1 MNIAIPYWQGRIS
14 PVFDEATRL
23 VLVETGRGGEVRRE
37 TRTLTRF
44 DPWGRAQEVRLL
56 GTQVL
61 ICGAISWP
69 LEMVLHG
76 AGITVIAQTCGPVE
90 EVLAA
95 FLDGRLGKD
104 AYVMPG
110 CCRRGGSRFR
120 HGRGRRW

>member
-1 MNIAIPYWQGRIS
+1 MKIAIPFWQGRIS
-14 PVFDEATRL
+14 PVLDEATRL
-23 VLVETGRGGEVRRE
+23 VLVETGHGREVRRE

-44 DPWGRAQEVRLL
+44 DPWGRAREIWLL

-69 LEMVLHG
+69 LEMALHG

-95 FLDGRLGKD
+95 FVNGRLVND

-110 CCRRGGSRFR
+110 CGRRRGSRFR
-120 HGRGRRW
+120 HRGGRPW

>member
-1 MNIAIPYWQGRIS
+1 MKIAIPYWQGRIS
-14 PVFDEATRL
+14 PVFDEATSL
-23 VLVETGRGGEVRRE
+23 VLVETGQGREVRRE

-44 DPWGRAQEVRLL
+44 DPWDRAQEVRML

-61 ICGAISWP
+61 ICGAISRP
-69 LEMVLHG
+69 LEMALHG

-95 FLDGRLGKD
+95 FVNGRLTNN

-110 CCRRGGSRFR
+110 CGRRRGSRFR
-120 HGRGRRW
+120 HRRGRRW

>member
-1 MNIAIPYWQGRIS
+1 MKIAIPYWQGRIS

-23 VLVETGRGGEVRRE
+23 MLVETGQGREVRRE
-37 TRTLTRF
+37 TQALVHL
-44 DPWGRAQEVRLL
+44 DPWERAREVHLL

-69 LEMVLHG
+69 LEMALHE

-95 FLDGRLGKD
+95 FMNDGLGDD

-110 CCRRGGSRFR
+110 CGRRRGSRFR
-120 HGRGRRW
+120 HRRGRPW